1 MFKGVFLL
9 LLMNFFGKIQAQKPD
24 ATLDHISLHVQNLDR
39 SVAFYTDV
47 FQLDSIPDP
56 FPEFRVTWFQIGKG
70 IQLHLFEDKGPIP
83 VGRYHLCFRVLDINQ
98 FIDLLKIKKITYFNS
113 KGQVG
118 VLTTRSDK
126 VQQLYFNDPDGH
138 KIEVNDARY

>member
-1 MFKGVFLL
+1 MFKGVFLFL
-9 LLMNFFGKIQAQKPD
+9 LLNFCGKIQAQKLD

-39 SVAFYTDV
+39 SAAFYRDV

-83 VGRYHLCFRVLDINQ
+83 AGKYHLCFRVLNLNQ
-98 FIDLLKIKKITYFNS
+98 FIDVLKIKKITYYDN

-118 VLTTRSDK
+118 ALTMRNDK
-126 VQQLYFNDPDGH
+126 VQQLYFNDPVGH
-138 KIEVNDARY
+138 KIEVNDAQH